1 MSVLEAVLQVSG
13 FRLDGVVV
21 IVVQGALDTNAAP
34 SLRAAFDAL
43 DAEDHVY
50 VECAD
55 VDYVDAAGLA
65 VLSEAA
71 RRNVIRGGP
80 LHVHASA
87 ALRRIVEASGVE
99 HLFALD

>member
-1 MSVLEAVLQVSG
+1 MSVLEAGLQVSG

-43 DAEDHVY
+43 DADEHVY

-55 VDYVDAAGLA
+55 VDYVDATGLA

-71 RRNVIRGGP
+71 RRNVIAGGP